1 MGTQVKLVMFRPT
14 ATGSTTGT
22 DVPFTLTRAKIDYP
36 NTKTELH
43 GKVGYIRMAQFNA
56 KSVQDMTVA
65 INDLTKK
72 GAKSFVLDLRDDPGG
87 LLDQAIDVSSLF
99 IKDGV
104 IVRVDER
111 DKPEKEYQA
120 TGNKLTD
127 APLVVLINSN
137 SASAS
142 EITAGALQDYGRATL
157 VGEKSYGKGSVQ
169 TIEALADGSAVKFT
183 IAHYLTPKKRVING
197 IGLTP
202 DVPVAMDPLKEMDP
216 KTDVQLIKAL
226 EIANQKIQ

>member
-1 MGTQVKLVMFRPT
+1 
-14 ATGSTTGT
+14 
-22 DVPFTLTRAKIDYP
+22 
-36 NTKTELH
+36 
-43 GKVGYIRMAQFNA
+43 MAQFNA

-169 TIEALADGSAVKFT
+169 TIEALADAPRSSSPSRT
-183 IAHYLTPKKRVING
+183 TSTPKKRVING

-202 DVPVAMDPLKEMDP
+202 DVPVAMEPTQGDGPQDRRP
-216 KTDVQLIKAL
+216 SSSRRSRSRTRRFQ
-226 EIANQKIQ
+226 